1 MGLTIQTQNPDIA
14 NIQTTLAGALHDTQ
28 VKVLNRKTI
37 MVSQGKVMTIVRLS
51 KNRIKI
57 QGDLNTKDPV
67 NLILIV
73 LGIILGLIGVFF
85 IFGIL
90 YIIYFK
96 SMKRLRH
103 QVYSTLGGA

>member
-14 NIQTTLAGALHDTQ
+14 NIQTLLTGALPDTK

-37 MVSQGKVMTIVRLS
+37 MVSQGKVMSIVRLS
-51 KNRIKI
+51 KNSIKI

-67 NLILIV
+67 NLVLIV
-73 LGIILGLIGVFF
+73 LGVILGLIGVFF

-96 SMKRLRH
+96 SLKRLRH
-103 QVYSTLGGA
+103 EVYSTLGGA